1 MVVVVLPGV
10 KRIPMRL
17 ADGSRRVYFYHRAT
31 GKRLPDDPASL
42 EFATRLAELNAP
54 AVKTSA
60 APTDTIA
67 GLIAA
72 YRTSPDFTQLAE
84 KTRKDYRRY
93 LTTLEELWGDM
104 AVKDLRR
111 RHVRALRNAYAKTP
125 RTANYLVQVIRLV
138 MTYAVD
144 EDLREDNPATRP
156 KMLRTGD
163 GHRPWEEDEI
173 ADFRQRWKPDTA
185 ERVAFELLLNL
196 GQRGGDTIAM
206 TRAHYRKG
214 EVSVKQEKTEARV
227 WVPASDDLIAILDP
241 WLETHQEMM
250 LLINSDGVPFKID
263 HFRHF
268 MRAAYRAAKI
278 SDEVSTHGCRYTA
291 ATILHELGCDWE
303 TIGAVT
309 GHETAEMVRK
319 YTRKK
324 RRARL
329 AIGLLNRARRND
341 AET

>member
-17 ADGSRRVYFYHRAT
+17 ADGSRRVYYYHRAT
-31 GKRLPDDPASL
+31 GKRLPDDPASP
-42 EFATRLAELNAP
+42 EFSARLADLNAP
-54 AVKTSA
+54 KPKVLA
-60 APTDTIA
+60 AAIDTIA

-72 YRTSPDFTQLAE
+72 YRASPDFTQLAE

-93 LTTLEELWGDM
+93 LATIEELWGDLPI
-104 AVKDLRR
+104 KDLRR
-111 RHVRALRNAYAKTP
+111 RHVRALRDAYAKTP
-125 RTANYLVQVIRLV
+125 RTANYLVQVTRLI

-144 EDLREDNPATRP
+144 EELRDDNPASKP
-156 KMLRTGD
+156 KLLRTGD

-173 ADFRQRWKPDTA
+173 ETYREHWKPETV
-185 ERVAFELLLNL
+185 ERVAFELLINL

-214 EVSVKQEKTEARV
+214 EVAVAQEKTGARV
-227 WVPASDDLIAILDP
+227 WVPASDDLRAILDP
-241 WLETHQEMM
+241 WLETHCQLV
-250 LLINSDGVPFKID
+250 LLVNSDGAPFKID

-268 MRAAYRAAKI
+268 MRAAYQAAKI
-278 SDEVSTHGCRYTA
+278 TDEVSTHGCRYTA

-303 TIGAVT
+303 TIGSIT
-309 GHETAEMVRK
+309 GHETASMVRK
-319 YTRKK
+319 YTAKK
-324 RRARL
+324 RLARL
-329 AIGLLNRARRND
+329 AIGRLNRARKND

>member
-1 MVVVVLPGV
+1 VVVVLGV

-17 ADGSRRVYFYHRAT
+17 VDGSPRVYFYHRAT
-31 GKRLPDDPASL
+31 GERLPDDPASL
-42 EFATRLAELNAP
+42 KFTTRLAELNAP
-54 AVKTSA
+54 AVKTGA

-72 YRTSPDFTQLAE
+72 YRASPEFNQRAE

-93 LTTLEELWGDM
+93 LAIVEVLWGDL
-104 AVKDLRR
+104 AIKDLRWP
-111 RHVRALRNAYAKTP
+111 HVRALRDTYAKTP
-125 RTANYLVQVIRLV
+125 RMANYLVGVIGIL

-144 EDLREDNPATRP
+144 GGLREDNPTLRR
-156 KMLRTGD
+156 KKLRTGD
-163 GHRPWEEDEI
+163 GHRAWEEDEI
-173 ADFRQRWKPDTA
+173 ADYRQRWKPDTA

-214 EVSVKQEKTEARV
+214 EVSVKQEKTHARV

-250 LLINSDGVPFKID
+250 LLINSDGAPFKID

-278 SDEVSTHGCRYTA
+278 TDEVSTHGCRYTA
-291 ATILHELGCDWE
+291 ATILHELGCEWE